1 MKVNCKI
8 LLINFNNPVILLELM
23 SDESTVPREALGEK
37 VELA

>member
-1 MKVNCKI
+1 M
-8 LLINFNNPVILLELM
+8 ILLELM